1 MESWLWALKTRGAED
16 VGGRGHSSWLCDSE
30 EGLCEWHVHDSGL
43 RGIDSCAVIS
53 VQALRRGESR
63 LAILKKKKRERK
75 EKSMI

>member
-1 MESWLWALKTRGAED
+1 M
-16 VGGRGHSSWLCDSE
+16 GGRGHSSRLCGSE
-30 EGLCEWHVHDSGL
+30 EGLCEWHVHDRGL

-63 LAILKKKKRERK
+63 LAILKKKRERK

>member
-1 MESWLWALKTRGAED
+1 M
-16 VGGRGHSSWLCDSE
+16 GGRGHSSRLCGSE

-63 LAILKKKKRERK
+63 LAILKKKERERRK
-75 EKSMI
+75 A